1 MTTWRVS
8 EWVRGRF
15 YFLHLRREMAA
26 LRRPRSFVLE
36 YKDVADAARDAAE
49 GAKEAAAAAGGGRD
63 TVAAATYAAGCCCWR

>member
-1 MTTWRVS
+1 
-8 EWVRGRF
+8 
-15 YFLHLRREMAA
+15 MAA